1 VTCGEKTINVN
12 QCVGW
17 ALVLGAVLLL
27 VTQGRIDLLV
37 ILIPLS
43 LLLAFGLGCSRQH
56 ETGLTGNSKKG

>member
-1 VTCGEKTINVN
+1 MKVN

-17 ALVLGAVLLL
+17 ALVLCAVLLL

-37 ILIPLS
+37 ILVPLS
-43 LLLAFGLGCSRQH
+43 LLLAFGLGCSGQH

>member
-1 VTCGEKTINVN
+1 MKVN

-17 ALVLGAVLLL
+17 ALVLCAVLLL

-43 LLLAFGLGCSRQH
+43 LLLAFGLGCSGQH
-56 ETGLTGNSKKG
+56 ETGLTGDGKKG